1 MSNHYVITISRQFAS
16 KGRAIAQKAAANL
29 GIYFMDRDIVEKTA
43 RRMGLPVS
51 EIGNREEMSKG
62 NRLYYQKFPLGIGRT
77 ALEDEIFEVQ
87 SNIIKDTVEKQD
99 CIIVGRLAE
108 YVLRDKQRR
117 LSFYI
122 QAPYDVRFRN
132 CTDILGMSDSTAMKM
147 LRDVDLARERYRAR
161 YCENIENAFTYR
173 NIVLDSSV
181 FDVDEAADIITV
193 LAKQKFGL

>member
-1 MSNHYVITISRQFAS
+1 MSNHYVITISLQFAS
-16 KGRAIAQKAAANL
+16 KGRAIAQKAASNL
-29 GIYFMDRDIVEKTA
+29 GIYFMDRDIVEETA

-161 YCENIENAFTYR
+161 YCENIENAYTYR
-173 NIVLDSSV
+173 NIILDSSV
-181 FDVDEAADIITV
+181 FDVDEAAGIITT

>member
-16 KGRAIAQKAAANL
+16 KGRAIAQKAASNL
-29 GIYFMDRDIVEKTA
+29 GIYFMDRDIVEETA

-132 CTDILGMSDSTAMKM
+132 CTDILGMSDSIAMKM

-161 YCENIENAFTYR
+161 YCENIENAYTYR
-173 NIVLDSSV
+173 NIILDSSV
-181 FDVDEAADIITV
+181 FDVDEAAGIITT